1 MRCGEEHMVYD
12 LIIVGA
18 GPAGCSAALTAK
30 MRNLS
35 VMMLYWGE
43 GALEKA
49 KRVDNYPGLP
59 ETSGRD
65 IVTTLRDQ
73 AAGMGAEV
81 RRLFVQKILPLGQSF
96 SVLAGNDVYEGKTIL
111 LACGTAR
118 VQMLEGE
125 EALVGSGVSYCA
137 TCDGMFF
144 KGKQMIVIAGG
155 DEAVEE
161 ANFLAD
167 LGHVQYFSIKKHDI
181 SPLSASI
188 AVSGEKPVAI
198 SREAGKLVLTT
209 DVGKHEADGIFILR
223 PTVAMTQ
230 LLPEVETENNYIK
243 VDHNFMT
250 NVPGVFAAGDMTG
263 LPLQAA
269 KAVGEGNV
277 AALAIAAHI
286 RKMNE
291 AAV

>member
-1 MRCGEEHMVYD
+1 MYD
-12 LIIVGA
+12 VLIVGGSCA
-18 GPAGCSAALTAK
+18 GLSAAMTARK
-30 MRNLS
+30 RNLS
-35 VMMLYWGE
+35 VLVLYAGD
-43 GALEKA
+43 GAMGKITQM
-49 KRVDNYPGLP
+49 DNYPGLP
-59 ETSGRD
+59 AASGEAM
-65 IVTTLRDQ
+65 LRVFRAQ
-73 AAGMGAEV
+73 AEALGAE
-81 RRLFVQKILPLGQSF
+81 LKKQLVQRVLPMGKSF
-96 SVLAGNDVYEGKTIL
+96 SVLAQNDLYEARSVIL
-111 LACGTAR
+111 ALGTSR
-118 VQMLEGE
+118 VNLLPGE
-125 EALVGSGVSYCA
+125 EELLGQGVSYCA